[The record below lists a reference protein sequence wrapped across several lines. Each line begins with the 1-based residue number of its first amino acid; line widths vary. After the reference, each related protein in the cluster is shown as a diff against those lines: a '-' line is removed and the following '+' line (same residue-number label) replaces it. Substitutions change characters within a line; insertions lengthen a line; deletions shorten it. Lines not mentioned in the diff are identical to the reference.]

1 MYRDPPNMALMHE
14 LVGHAIPRLV
24 GRDTGNA
31 VEDENKVRRE
41 NGISPLPADDDP
53 E

>member
-1 MYRDPPNMALMHE
+1 MALMHE

-24 GRDTGNA
+24 GGDTGNA
-31 VEDENKVRRE
+31 VDNENKVRRE
-41 NGISPLPADDDP
+41 NGIPTLPRDPDDP